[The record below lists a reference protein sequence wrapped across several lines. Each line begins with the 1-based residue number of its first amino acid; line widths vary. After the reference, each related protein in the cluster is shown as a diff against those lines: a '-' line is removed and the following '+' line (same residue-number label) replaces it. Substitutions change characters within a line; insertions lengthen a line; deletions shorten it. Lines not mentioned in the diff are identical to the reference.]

1 MEEIWYPDCL
11 NFIIVYFCRR
21 SPAPFLIS
29 TDTSPDEYPN
39 MPWPSLPSCPSY
51 NALNPRVHQRCGVYA
66 FSMSGGQRRQP
77 NCPPRDGTKQGAG
90 VRQLPPGAAAAPE
103 QTPRCQHTH
112 APRSSIG
119 GATGASWICMT
130 HPPTRTAVISPGSCS
145 RLTGGG
151 GRICQSPCL
160 KQMSK

>member
-1 MEEIWYPDCL
+1 
-11 NFIIVYFCRR
+11 
-21 SPAPFLIS
+21 
-29 TDTSPDEYPN
+29 

-66 FSMSGGQRRQP
+66 FSMSGGQRRLP

-112 APRSSIG
+112 APRSSVD

-151 GRICQSPCL
+151 QDLSASLFKTDVKMRAQWHGGRGVKVICLPLSPTEML
-160 KQMSK
+160 A

>member
-1 MEEIWYPDCL
+1 MLAWSKSATQTTYILLESL
-11 NFIIVYFCRR
+11 FLQKKLR
-21 SPAPFLIS
+21 PFLIS
-29 TDTSPDEYPN
+29 TDTIPN

-51 NALNPRVHQRCGVYA
+51 NALNPRVHQRCVVYA

-112 APRSSIG
+112 ALCSCVG

-145 RLTGGG
+145 ELMGGG
-151 GRICQSPCL
+151 GICQSPCL